1 MPRRWSDVFT
11 LISQRKAGHCG
22 GKTTPA
28 DELTWEGIFDGQ
40 PICVVSTVR
49 LLCGNMAHFLT
60 HSGAR
65 IGSHKWNLVGGHFV
79 DLVVHA
85 RRPLASDQLLSLG
98 QLAMT
103 ERLPRVASR
112 TSQSPARLPRME
124 DRLMHLPTRG

>member
-40 PICVVSTVR
+40 TICVVSTVR

-65 IGSHKWNLVGGHFV
+65 IGSN
-79 DLVVHA
+79 
-85 RRPLASDQLLSLG
+85 
-98 QLAMT
+98 
-103 ERLPRVASR
+103 
-112 TSQSPARLPRME
+112 
-124 DRLMHLPTRG
+124 